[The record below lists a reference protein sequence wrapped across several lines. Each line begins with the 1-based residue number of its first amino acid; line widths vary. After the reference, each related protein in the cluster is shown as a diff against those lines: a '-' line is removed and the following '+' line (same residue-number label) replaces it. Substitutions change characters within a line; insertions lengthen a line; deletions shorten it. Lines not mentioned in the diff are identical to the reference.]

1 MQVMQVIQVIQI
13 IQVIQANREMR
24 VLPLMKEM
32 RRILVMQVTDMEF
45 FQDFTPPDFQAK
57 NLTPSIS
64 PNFNSFSGKKHKQ

>member
-13 IQVIQANREMR
+13 IQVIQANRVMR

-45 FQDFTPPDFQAK
+45 VQNFTPPDFQAK
-57 NLTPSIS
+57 NFTLSIT
-64 PNFNSFSGKKHKQ
+64 PNFNSFSKKKHKK